1 MTFTAALENYAR
13 LPFIRQHRLFISNL
27 PKGLTVRDGD
37 EILPDSDGLIKD
49 EGDRRDYEDKVS
61 RALSQSST
69 LNAAVVENKGSWQMT
84 EPRNSVIVLLSI
96 VTKAQDG
103 EDDEHPY
110 LQLLKLFSKA
120 ASITVFV
127 CGTAIFA
134 SVTLLALEAA
144 IMILTI
150 ILSAGIFGRALA
162 GWVRSPS
169 GHHVVV

>member
-1 MTFTAALENYAR
+1 MENYAR

-27 PKGLTVRDGD
+27 PKDLTVRDGD
-37 EILPDSDGLIKD
+37 EILPDCGGMIKD
-49 EGDRRDYEDKVS
+49 EGDRLDYETKVR
-61 RALSQSST
+61 RALSQSPT
-69 LNAAVVENKGSWQMT
+69 LNAAVVENKGSWQPT

-96 VTKAQDG
+96 VNKAQEG
-103 EDDEHPY
+103 EEGERAY
-110 LQLLKLFSKA
+110 IQLLKLFSKA

-162 GWVRSPS
+162 GWVRNSL
-169 GHHVVV
+169 GYRANIGALLTR